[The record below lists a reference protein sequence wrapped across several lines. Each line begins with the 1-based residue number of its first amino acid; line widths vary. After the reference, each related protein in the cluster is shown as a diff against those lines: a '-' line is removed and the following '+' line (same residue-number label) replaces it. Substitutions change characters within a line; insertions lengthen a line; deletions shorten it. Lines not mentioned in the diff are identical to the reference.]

1 MTSPMT
7 SPPSRPLRPLTDLP
21 PPRELPREETHLT
34 PPPEIIAESKRALTG
49 RLLRIFWAPG
59 LVLLGLW
66 YVLLIL
72 YVTGASP
79 TFWFLSG
86 LAALG
91 DPMFLRSAMSSL
103 GFSSS
108 GLWTAF
114 LALPVA
120 ATALSLALV
129 PLAPSAIAGMDPR
142 RYLTEAGFQHEI
154 ATRLTAVMMIPP
166 ILVVAALPLS
176 VALGVP
182 QPWGGLGAGPL
193 MALSLG
199 LGALLL
205 GWVLLRRTLSAPQ
218 VLGIETSTALGVTGR
233 LDRDLGKRSAAA
245 QRAVAQDRRHLPP
258 NPGTS
263 AASAALT
270 PRGALLALAHIARA
284 SLTWVAPA
292 AAGLG
297 WLVFGIADLV
307 ATFSGITQAD
317 LTQVSSPLHWQ
328 LIAIGAPV
336 AGLVALGVSLA
347 PGLAVL
353 AAHNQRGL
361 VIDQRTYASWAHRAR
376 VNPWEARVVSLT
388 GWISAGLAL
397 LGLAVTAVL
406 LALVGAATP
415 VVWVGIVAGAV
426 VLVPLL
432 GAGASA
438 AMKSGLR
445 DVLYGPAGRY
455 MRRSTPYA
463 LVAPDVGTRAQR
475 AKDPAVRAALRQRLQ
490 AEGGDHTLE
499 IFDLD
504 AAGERLWVD
513 DSAPGATDT
522 EVRQADLAQGRL
534 PDFGGEGSA
543 LTGGGDG
550 AGSGYPSEEPPG
562 RHEIPDSVTGL
573 RKP

>member
-1 MTSPMT
+1 MT
-7 SPPSRPLRPLTDLP
+7 SPPSRPLPPLTALP
-21 PPRELPREETHLT
+21 PPRELPREETHLV

-91 DPMFLRSAMSSL
+91 DPMFLRSAISSL

-114 LALPVA
+114 GLLPVA

-142 RYLTEAGFQHEI
+142 RFLGEAGFQ
-154 ATRLTAVMMIPP
+154 AAVSTRLTAILMLPP
-166 ILVVAALPLS
+166 VLVVTALPLS

-182 QPWGGLGAGPL
+182 QPWSGLGAGPL

-199 LGALLL
+199 LGAILL
-205 GWVLLRRTLSAPQ
+205 GWVLVRRTVSAPR
-218 VLGIETSTALGVTGR
+218 VLGVESAATLETTGR
-233 LDRDLGKRSAAA
+233 LDRDLEVRRAAA
-245 QRAVAQDRRHLPP
+245 QRALAQDRRHLPP
-258 NPGTS
+258 NPGTP

-270 PRGALLALAHIARA
+270 PRGALLALGLITRA

-307 ATFSGITQAD
+307 TTFSGITQTD
-317 LTQVSSPLHWQ
+317 LTQVSSPLQWQ
-328 LIAIGAPV
+328 LVAIGAPV

-353 AAHNQRGL
+353 AAQNQRGL

-388 GWISAGLAL
+388 GWFSAVLAL
-397 LGLAVTAVL
+397 FGLAVTAVM
-406 LALVGAATP
+406 LALLGAATP
-415 VVWVGIVAGAV
+415 VTWVGIVAGAV
-426 VLVPLL
+426 VLTPLL
-432 GAGASA
+432 GVGASA

-445 DVLYGPAGRY
+445 DVLYGPAGDF
-455 MRRSTPYA
+455 MRRETPYA
-463 LVAPDVGTRAQR
+463 LVAPDLGTRAQR

-490 AEGGDHTLE
+490 AEGGDHTLA

-513 DSAPGATDT
+513 DDEPGARDT
-522 EVRQADLAQGRL
+522 AVRAADLAQGRL

-543 LTGGGDG
+543 LTGGEDG
-550 AGSGYPSEEPPG
+550 PGGGYPREEPPG

-573 RKP
+573 RKR

>member
-1 MTSPMT
+1 MT
-7 SPPSRPLRPLTDLP
+7 SPPSRPLPPLTDLP
-21 PPRELPREETHLT
+21 PPRELPREETHLV

-91 DPMFLRSAMSSL
+91 DPMFLRSAISSL

-114 LALPVA
+114 GLLPVA

-142 RYLTEAGFQHEI
+142 RFLSEAGFQ
-154 ATRLTAVMMIPP
+154 AAVSTRLTAILMLPP
-166 ILVVAALPLS
+166 VLVVTALPLS

-182 QPWGGLGAGPL
+182 QPWSGLGAGPL

-199 LGALLL
+199 LGAILL
-205 GWVLLRRTLSAPQ
+205 GWVLVRRTVSAPR
-218 VLGIETSTALGVTGR
+218 VLGVESATTLDTTGR
-233 LDRDLGKRSAAA
+233 LDRDLEVRSAAA
-245 QRAVAQDRRHLPP
+245 RRARAQDRRHLPP
-258 NPGTS
+258 NLGTPAS
-263 AASAALT
+263 SAALT
-270 PRGALLALAHIARA
+270 PRGALLALGLIARA

-307 ATFSGITQAD
+307 TTFSGITQSD

-328 LIAIGAPV
+328 LVAIGAPV

-353 AAHNQRGL
+353 AAQNQRGL
-361 VIDQRTYASWAHRAR
+361 VIDERTYTSWAHRAR

-388 GWISAGLAL
+388 GWFSAVLAL

-406 LALVGAATP
+406 LALLGAATP
-415 VVWVGIVAGAV
+415 VAWVGIVAGAV
-426 VLVPLL
+426 VLTPLL

-445 DVLYGPAGRY
+445 DVLYGSAGNF
-455 MRRSTPYA
+455 MRRETPYA
-463 LVAPDVGTRAQR
+463 LVAPDLGTRAQR

-490 AEGGDHTLE
+490 VEGGDHTLA

-513 DSAPGATDT
+513 DDEPGARDT
-522 EVRQADLAQGRL
+522 AVRAADLAQGRL

-543 LTGGGDG
+543 LTGGDG
-550 AGSGYPSEEPPG
+550 PEGGYPREEPPG

-573 RKP
+573 RKR